1 MHEVHAGL
9 VAAVEIYGSH
19 ESLECVSFHI
29 AVMRGSVSARL
40 DEPADAYLVCKAVER
55 FALHDFAPG
64 VGEETLALALEVP
77 EDDVAHDGIED
88 GVAEKFKTLVVD
100 GLALGV
106 APRQALVHQGLLV
119 ETDVVG
125 IEPHHLI

>member
-1 MHEVHAGL
+1 MFEN
-9 VAAVEIYGSH
+9 
-19 ESLECVSFHI
+19 
-29 AVMRGSVSARL
+29 
-40 DEPADAYLVCKAVER
+40 
-55 FALHDFAPG
+55 
-64 VGEETLALALEVP
+64 
-77 EDDVAHDGIED
+77 DVAHDGIED